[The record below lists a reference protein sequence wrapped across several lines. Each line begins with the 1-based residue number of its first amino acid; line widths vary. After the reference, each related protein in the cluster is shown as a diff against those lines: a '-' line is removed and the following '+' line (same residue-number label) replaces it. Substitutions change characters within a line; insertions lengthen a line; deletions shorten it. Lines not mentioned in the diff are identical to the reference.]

1 MTLPPPM
8 TPLPDDTYA
17 SRLSGLLRGKV
28 EVAWPSG
35 RGLHRAADLA
45 DSDGRRQLHSAW
57 RGEPPDPQRRRLA
70 APGANNKSTRKA
82 AFVFVILFFFVFYTN
97 VCLKAFQLLSLRIKD
112 QYFWDLFHLPSHQL
126 TSQISEYIC
135 P

>member
-1 MTLPPPM
+1 M

-70 APGANNKSTRKA
+70 VVVAGRLRSVATFFTRMPFFQQTPGR
-82 AFVFVILFFFVFYTN
+82 
-97 VCLKAFQLLSLRIKD
+97 
-112 QYFWDLFHLPSHQL
+112 
-126 TSQISEYIC
+126 
-135 P
+135 